1 MKKIISL
8 FMSILMLMLCV
19 FQINVLADE
28 NAPMIIVESVSD
40 SPGATVDVAIKVK
53 NNPGILGATLTF
65 TYDKEL
71 MLVDATAGD
80 AFSVLTMTKPGKYT
94 SPCKFTW
101 DGQELSTD
109 DIKDGTILNLKF
121 SIGDSAENGN
131 EYKIKVSYDDGDIV
145 GGGLE
150 PIDVNIENGVVTA
163 IDYMPGDLNG
173 DCKVNPTDIIML
185 RRFIAG
191 GYDQTINEMAAD
203 VNNDG
208 KKNPTD
214 VILIRRYI
222 AGGYNV
228 ELLPST
234 TTKQQCNH
242 ELEATAYKAPTCTEQ
257 GNIAFWHCLIC
268 DKYYND
274 ADATMEIDTNSI
286 SIEAT
291 GHTVVVDEAVQ
302 PTYDSKG
309 LTEGKH
315 CSVCGEVIVK
325 QEEIP
330 MLSKNQYS
338 ITYYVDNNDEYLK
351 TLNIENPN
359 SSVYSKQDGLVLQDL
374 IVDGYNF
381 NGWYTAQT
389 GGDLV
394 TEISPGETGNKRLY
408 AHWEK
413 VQYTITFDST
423 LCPRDSIKRTIDE
436 KISIYDLDM
445 PQYKFMGWT
454 DDTGNVITTIEP
466 GIKNITLH
474 ANWISYRNQPVVNN
488 YNEKGPIIIDDEENN
503 QYLFVFDIGKIINVP
518 LYTIKDFGNTT
529 SGISVEESD
538 SKTESISESTAKTIT
553 NTIANST
560 TNSATWVLSK
570 DWNSLVTFL
579 KLS

>member
-40 SPGATVDVAIKVK
+40 SPGATVDVAVKVK

-71 MLVDATAGD
+71 TLADATAGD

-101 DGQELSTD
+101 DGQELSAD

-121 SIGDSAENGN
+121 GIGDSAENGN

-173 DCKVNPTDIIML
+173 DRKVNPTDIIML

-274 ADATMEIDTNSI
+274 ANATMEID
-286 SIEAT
+286 
-291 GHTVVVDEAVQ
+291 TVVVDEAVQ

-408 AHWEK
+408 AQE
-413 VQYTITFDST
+413 
-423 LCPRDSIKRTIDE
+423 
-436 KISIYDLDM
+436 
-445 PQYKFMGWT
+445 
-454 DDTGNVITTIEP
+454 
-466 GIKNITLH
+466 
-474 ANWISYRNQPVVNN
+474 
-488 YNEKGPIIIDDEENN
+488 
-503 QYLFVFDIGKIINVP
+503 
-518 LYTIKDFGNTT
+518 
-529 SGISVEESD
+529 
-538 SKTESISESTAKTIT
+538 
-553 NTIANST
+553 IA
-560 TNSATWVLSK
+560 
-570 DWNSLVTFL
+570 
-579 KLS
+579 

>member
-40 SPGATVDVAIKVK
+40 SPGATVDVAVKVK

-71 MLVDATAGD
+71 TLVDATAGD

-101 DGQELSTD
+101 DGQELSAD

-121 SIGDSAENGN
+121 GIGDSAENGN

-173 DCKVNPTDIIML
+173 DRKVNPTDIIML

-242 ELEATAYKAPTCTEQ
+242 ERTC
-257 GNIAFWHCLIC
+257 
-268 DKYYND
+268 
-274 ADATMEIDTNSI
+274 
-286 SIEAT
+286 
-291 GHTVVVDEAVQ
+291 
-302 PTYDSKG
+302 
-309 LTEGKH
+309 
-315 CSVCGEVIVK
+315 
-325 QEEIP
+325 
-330 MLSKNQYS
+330 LSN
-338 ITYYVDNNDEYLK
+338 
-351 TLNIENPN
+351 
-359 SSVYSKQDGLVLQDL
+359 
-374 IVDGYNF
+374 
-381 NGWYTAQT
+381 
-389 GGDLV
+389 
-394 TEISPGETGNKRLY
+394 
-408 AHWEK
+408 
-413 VQYTITFDST
+413 
-423 LCPRDSIKRTIDE
+423 
-436 KISIYDLDM
+436 
-445 PQYKFMGWT
+445 
-454 DDTGNVITTIEP
+454 
-466 GIKNITLH
+466 
-474 ANWISYRNQPVVNN
+474 
-488 YNEKGPIIIDDEENN
+488 
-503 QYLFVFDIGKIINVP
+503 
-518 LYTIKDFGNTT
+518 
-529 SGISVEESD
+529 
-538 SKTESISESTAKTIT
+538 
-553 NTIANST
+553 
-560 TNSATWVLSK
+560 
-570 DWNSLVTFL
+570 
-579 KLS
+579 

>member
-1 MKKIISL
+1 
-8 FMSILMLMLCV
+8 ML
-19 FQINVLADE
+19 
-28 NAPMIIVESVSD
+28 
-40 SPGATVDVAIKVK
+40 
-53 NNPGILGATLTF
+53 
-65 TYDKEL
+65 
-71 MLVDATAGD
+71 
-80 AFSVLTMTKPGKYT
+80 FSVLTMTKPGKYT

-173 DCKVNPTDIIML
+173 DRKVNPTDIIML

-274 ADATMEIDTNSI
+274 ANATMEIDTNSI
-286 SIEAT
+286 SIAAA

-374 IVDGYNF
+374 IVDVYNF
-381 NGWYTAQT
+381 NGWDTAQT
-389 GGDLV
+389 GGDL
-394 TEISPGETGNKRLY
+394 
-408 AHWEK
+408 
-413 VQYTITFDST
+413 IT
-423 LCPRDSIKRTIDE
+423 
-436 KISIYDLDM
+436 
-445 PQYKFMGWT
+445 
-454 DDTGNVITTIEP
+454 
-466 GIKNITLH
+466 
-474 ANWISYRNQPVVNN
+474 
-488 YNEKGPIIIDDEENN
+488 
-503 QYLFVFDIGKIINVP
+503 
-518 LYTIKDFGNTT
+518 
-529 SGISVEESD
+529 
-538 SKTESISESTAKTIT
+538 
-553 NTIANST
+553 
-560 TNSATWVLSK
+560 
-570 DWNSLVTFL
+570 
-579 KLS
+579 